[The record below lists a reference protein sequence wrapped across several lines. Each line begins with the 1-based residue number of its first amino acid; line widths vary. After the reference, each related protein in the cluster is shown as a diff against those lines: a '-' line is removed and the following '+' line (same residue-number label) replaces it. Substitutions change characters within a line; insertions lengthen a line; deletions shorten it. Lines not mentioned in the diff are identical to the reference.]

1 MSLGAEKIVSL
12 LLDSLSIEELE
23 AALARK
29 KEFTTKIDAPKKTN
43 RQRLKE
49 DYRKRLL
56 ALGALYPP

>member
-56 ALGALYPP
+56 ALGVLYPP